1 MPRQIRDTFS
11 PADPS
16 RTYSTLLPLLLMD
29 CDAEYDKRDAR
40 GVLDGRDLT
49 QHDRADD
56 GGEDRQQS
64 QHQRERGAGQPG
76 HGQLIDHVGIT

>member
-16 RTYSTLLPLLLMD
+16 RTYSTLLPLLLMN
-29 CDAEYDKRDAR
+29 RDAR
-40 GVLDGRDLT
+40 HYQRDTSGVLDGRDLT

-56 GGEDRQQS
+56 GGEHRQQG
-64 QHQRERGAGQPG
+64 QHQ
-76 HGQLIDHVGIT
+76 